1 MSDNTFHFGAH
12 KGKPLSDVPA
22 SYLEWVVL
30 EHGDD
35 NAVRAAQ
42 TELDQRG
49 RNIAAGSNEAE
60 SKPAPGQL
68 FKPGQAERAIP
79 KGKHKGK
86 LLSEISD
93 AAVQGMWSSWDGIDK
108 LRASAF
114 FAEIVAEQERRK
126 ITPWKKPSA
135 KSQSA
140 KAKSTAKTEGQHY
153 SWTDPRGVTHLIPNG
168 VNMEGRENE
177 EAPF

>member
-1 MSDNTFHFGAH
+1 MTDNTFHFGKH
-12 KGKPLSDVPA
+12 KGKPLCDVPV

-30 EHGDD
+30 DHGDD

-49 RNIAAGSNEAE
+49 RNIAAGGIKAE

-86 LLSEISD
+86 LLSEITD
-93 AAVQGMWSSWDGIDK
+93 AAVQGMWSSWNGIDK
-108 LRASAF
+108 LKSSAF
-114 FAEIVAEQERRK
+114 FAEIVAEKERRN
-126 ITPWKKPSA
+126 IKPGKQTQSA
-135 KSQSA
+135 KSTRV
-140 KAKSTAKTEGQHY
+140 KSTAKAEDQHY
-153 SWTDPRGVTHLIPNG
+153 SWKDPRGVTHLIPND
-168 VNMEGRENE
+168 VDMEGRENE